1 MSNLVQILIRGRH
14 LVDGAPAGPTAPAQL
29 GRNDSGVAAP

>member
-14 LVDGAPAGPTAPAQL
+14 LVDGAPAGPTAPAQ
-29 GRNDSGVAAP
+29 RNDSGVAAP